1 MIDSSARTSV
11 GMTRCSWCRSKEV
24 SLINS
29 TLRFLVPRNDKKS
42 DCVCHAEERSISF
55 SETPSELK
63 MRRLFLFNKL
73 SVTNGARL
81 YLPHMQRILIIRFS
95 SIGDIVLTTPVV
107 RVLRKKYPAAD
118 IRFVTK
124 KQYAEL
130 VAPNPHLNGVFLLDE
145 SLNALASELKAFKP
159 DLVVDLHHNLRT
171 RILKT
176 LVGGKWLAFNKLNVE
191 KWLKVN
197 LKVDRLPAVHI
208 VDRYLETLKSLG
220 IEGDG
225 KGLEFYFGPSA
236 FGISPKGRKLELP
249 EGFLGNYVALVIGA
263 KFKTKQLPVAKLVEL
278 CNGLN
283 RPIILIG
290 GKEDAEVA
298 KEVMKESTAQ
308 IYNACG
314 THTLAES
321 AWLVKQ
327 AEVVISHDTGMM
339 HIAAA
344 FNKKIVSVW
353 GNTIPEFG
361 MYPYLPQG
369 SPSYISEVKGLDCRP
384 CSKIGFDAC
393 PKGHFKC
400 MNEQDIDAIIAK
412 TKETLPSSG

>member
-1 MIDSSARTSV
+1 
-11 GMTRCSWCRSKEV
+11 
-24 SLINS
+24 
-29 TLRFLVPRNDKKS
+29 
-42 DCVCHAEERSISF
+42 
-55 SETPSELK
+55 
-63 MRRLFLFNKL
+63 
-73 SVTNGARL
+73 
-81 YLPHMQRILIIRFS
+81 MQRILIIRFS

-130 VAPNPHLNGVFLLDE
+130 VVPNPHLNGVFLLDE

-208 VDRYLETLKSLG
+208 VERYIETLKPLG
-220 IEGDG
+220 IEADG
-225 KGLEFYFGPSA
+225 KGLEYHFPPNFEKRTDCLPFGEN
-236 FGISPKGRKLELP
+236 SPQAE
-249 EGFLGNYVALVIGA
+249 EGLGYVALVIGA

-290 GKEDAEVA
+290 GKEDVEVA
-298 KEVMKESTAQ
+298 TEVMKHSTAQ
-308 IYNACG
+308 IHNACG
-314 THTLAES
+314 THSLAES
-321 AWLVKQ
+321 AWLIKQ
-327 AEVVISHDTGMM
+327 AKVVITHDTGMM

-369 SPSYISEVKGLDCRP
+369 APSYISEVKGLDCRP

-400 MNEQDIDAIIAK
+400 MNEQDIDAIIIK
-412 TKETLPSSG
+412 TKEQMVK

>member
-1 MIDSSARTSV
+1 V
-11 GMTRCSWCRSKEV
+11 
-24 SLINS
+24 
-29 TLRFLVPRNDKKS
+29 
-42 DCVCHAEERSISF
+42 
-55 SETPSELK
+55 
-63 MRRLFLFNKL
+63 
-73 SVTNGARL
+73 
-81 YLPHMQRILIIRFS
+81 QRILIIRFS

-107 RVLRKKYPAAD
+107 RVLRKKYPDAD

-130 VAPNPHLNGVFLLDE
+130 AEPNPNLNGVFLLGD
-145 SLNALASELKAFKP
+145 SLNALATQLRAFKP
-159 DLVVDLHHNLRT
+159 DLIIDLHHNLRT
-171 RILKT
+171 RILRT

-197 LKVDRLPAVHI
+197 LKVDRLPNVHI
-208 VDRYLETLKSLG
+208 VERYLETLKPLG

-225 KGLEFYFGPSA
+225 KGLDFYFPQNFEKRTNRLP
-236 FGISPKGRKLELP
+236 FGENPP
-249 EGFLGNYVALVIGA
+249 QAEGGLGFVALVIGA

-290 GKEDAEVA
+290 GKEDAQVA
-298 KEVMKESTAQ
+298 SEIMTQSTAQ
-308 IYNACG
+308 MHNACG
-314 THTLAES
+314 THSLTES

-327 AEVVISHDTGMM
+327 AEVVITHDTGMM

-361 MYPYLPQG
+361 MYPYLTD
-369 SPSYISEVKGLDCRP
+369 SKLAYISEVKGLDCRP
-384 CSKIGFDAC
+384 CSKIGYDAC

-400 MNEQDIDAIIAK
+400 MNEQDIDAIQR
-412 TKETLPSSG
+412 ESRQLYES

>member
-1 MIDSSARTSV
+1 
-11 GMTRCSWCRSKEV
+11 
-24 SLINS
+24 
-29 TLRFLVPRNDKKS
+29 
-42 DCVCHAEERSISF
+42 
-55 SETPSELK
+55 
-63 MRRLFLFNKL
+63 
-73 SVTNGARL
+73 
-81 YLPHMQRILIIRFS
+81 MQRILIIRFS

-107 RVLRKKYPAAD
+107 RVLRKKYPEAD

-124 KQYAEL
+124 KQYSEL
-130 VAPNPHLNGVFLLDE
+130 VEPNPHLNGVFLLED
-145 SLNALASELKAFKP
+145 SLNVLATQLRAFNP
-159 DLVVDLHHNLRT
+159 DLIIDLHHNLRT
-171 RILKT
+171 RILRT
-176 LVGGKWLAFNKLNVE
+176 LVGGKWLAFKKLNVE

-197 LKVDRLPAVHI
+197 LKVDRLPNIHI
-208 VDRYLETLKSLG
+208 VDRYLETLKPLG

-225 KGLEFYFGPSA
+225 KGLDFFFPADLAEPT
-236 FGISPKGRKLELP
+236 IP
-249 EGFLGNYVALVIGA
+249 EGFANGFVAMVIGA

-298 KEVMKESTAQ
+298 GEVMTQSTAQ
-308 IYNACG
+308 IHNACG
-314 THTLAES
+314 THSLAES

-361 MYPYLPQG
+361 MYPYLPRNT
-369 SPSYISEVKGLDCRP
+369 PSYISEVKGLDCRP

-400 MNEQDIDAIIAK
+400 MNNQDIDKIIKQVRA
-412 TKETLPSSG
+412 